1 MNTGERCPT
10 SKIPVAKTYTEQAM
24 LIVERQLKIAAQDHT
39 PARNRGLNFTTKG
52 YILQDGGHRISK
64 AAAIQILAAALEQ
77 EGLSIHMPTPQIKD
91 QPKRTDFAW
100 DHLNE
105 ATHEFFFRLC
115 EDIQSCTKDAGMTV
129 PAPLNQ
135 LRIGLINAPRL
146 SNLKKAGLIISVTG
160 TKKSHKFVQLT
171 DSGRHLFQSAIG
183 NS

>member
-1 MNTGERCPT
+1 M
-10 SKIPVAKTYTEQAM
+10 IKTYTEQAM
-24 LIVERQLKIAAQDHT
+24 LIVERQLKVAAQDRT
-39 PARNRGLNFTTKG
+39 PARNRGLNFTVKG
-52 YILQDGGHRISK
+52 YILRDTGHRIGK

-77 EGLSIHMPTPQIKD
+77 EELDTHLPTPQIKG
-91 QPKRTDFAW
+91 QPNHTDFTW
-100 DHLNE
+100 DRLNT
-105 ATHEFFFRLC
+105 ATQEFFFRLC

-146 SNLKKAGLIISVTG
+146 SNLKKAGLVVSVTG